1 MKEYRIT
8 HVESIYRVKENLL
21 KICEACEAV
30 NLGKV
35 PCKDPRFF
43 TPQQCVQLF
52 GYNGIPL
59 MNIEYV
65 EDSDPLFKERQFS

>member
-43 TPQQCVQLF
+43 SPQQCVQLF
-52 GYNGIPL
+52 GYN
-59 MNIEYV
+59 
-65 EDSDPLFKERQFS
+65 